1 MTDTATTADSAASA
15 EIFGHPRGLA
25 TLFFT
30 EMWERLSYYGMR
42 AILILFMVSQMQ
54 DGGLAI
60 DDVTATAIYGIYTA
74 AVYLVALP
82 GGWIADRLM
91 GAQRAVL
98 AGGLVIMSG
107 HFVLA
112 LPGTNSFFLG
122 LLLVI
127 LGTGLLKPNVS
138 TIVGSMYA
146 IDDDRRDS
154 GFTIFYMGINLGA
167 MFGPLVCGGLGQNP
181 NYGWHWGFAAAGI
194 GMLFGVV
201 QFWLTRRYL
210 GTAGLHPVSSGDP
223 AKDAA
228 SRRRGWIGVAIGL
241 SVIAAFTVAG
251 LSGALTFDPIL
262 IARKTTYVIIG
273 MVAVYFTYVFTFG
286 HLDTVEKKRVVVIIA
301 LFLGIAMF
309 WSGFEQAGSS
319 LNLFADRYTLL
330 DFGWI
335 TIYSSFMQSV
345 NSIFIIVFAPFFAW
359 MWIWLAKRN
368 LNPSTP
374 AKFGIGLIFLGIGF
388 SMMII
393 ASRIVASGEL
403 AMPTW
408 LLLTYLFHTFGELA
422 ISPVGLSVTSKLAP
436 KRFLGQMMGIWFVGA
451 ALGNLIAGQVAG
463 NFASD
468 NIAAFPGQYWQI
480 VMSAVGAGVIFL
492 VLSKPLQKLM
502 GGIH

>member
-1 MTDTATTADSAASA
+1 MTDNATTAGSGASKQ
-15 EIFGHPRGLA
+15 IMGHPRGLA

-98 AGGLVIMSG
+98 AGGIVIMSG

-112 LPGTNSFFLG
+112 IPGTNSFFLG

-138 TIVGSMYA
+138 TIVGSLYP
-146 IDDDRRDS
+146 DGDDRRDS
-154 GFTIFYMGINLGA
+154 GFTIFYMGINVGGML
-167 MFGPLVCGGLGQNP
+167 GPLVCGGLGQNP
-181 NYGWHWGFAAAGI
+181 DYGWHWGFGAAGV
-194 GMLFGVV
+194 GMLFGVI
-201 QFWLTRRYL
+201 QFWMTRRYL
-210 GTAGLHPVSSGDP
+210 GTAGLHPASSGDDV
-223 AKDAA
+223 KDAI

-241 SVIAAFTVAG
+241 ALIFGFTIAG
-251 LSGALTFDPIL
+251 LSGAITYDPVLISKQTTF
-262 IARKTTYVIIG
+262 VIIG
-273 MVAVYFTYVFTFG
+273 MVAAYFAYVFTFG
-286 HLDTVEKKRVVVIIA
+286 KLDSVEKKRVVVIIA
-301 LFLGIAMF
+301 LFLGISMF

-319 LNLFADRYTLL
+319 MNLFADRYTKLN
-330 DFGWI
+330 FGWI
-335 TIYSSFMQSV
+335 NIYSSWLQSV
-345 NSIFIIVFAPFFAW
+345 NSLFIITFAPFFSF
-359 MWIWLAKRN
+359 MLIWLAKHN

-374 AKFGIGLIFLGIGF
+374 AKFGLGLIFLGIGF

-393 ASRIVASGEL
+393 ASTIVASGEL

-408 LLLTYLFHTFGELA
+408 LLLTYMFHTFGELM
-422 ISPVGLSVTSKLAP
+422 ISPVGLSATTKLAP

-463 NFASD
+463 DFDEN
-468 NIAAFPGQYWQI
+468 NLAAFPGQYWQI
-480 VMSAVGAGVIFL
+480 VLTAIGAGIIFL
-492 VLSKPLQKLM
+492 VLSKPLKKLM